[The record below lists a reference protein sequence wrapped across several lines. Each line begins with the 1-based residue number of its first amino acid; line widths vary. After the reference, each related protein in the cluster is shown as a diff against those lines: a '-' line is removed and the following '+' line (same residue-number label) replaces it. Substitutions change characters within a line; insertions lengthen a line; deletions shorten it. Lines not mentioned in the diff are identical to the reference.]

1 MSGIIQIRNRAEH
14 DHIVAA
20 SKTTPTV
27 IHVSNSA
34 LPVCKAF
41 SPKYAQLA
49 QKYEQDGIKF
59 AEMDFTSETSYMFK
73 FSPNQLPV
81 TVCVVREGM
90 NTSWAKTVMGANV
103 NELEMAI
110 DLLKKEAVK
119 DAA

>member
-1 MSGIIQIRNRAEH
+1 MSNVIQIRNRAEH
-14 DHIVAA
+14 DQIVAA

-41 SPKYAQLA
+41 SPQYAQMA
-49 QKYEQDGIKF
+49 QKHEQDGIKF

-81 TVCVVREGM
+81 TVCIVREGM
-90 NTSWAKTVMGANV
+90 NTSWAKTVMGTNM

-110 DLLKKEAVK
+110 DLLKKESVK
-119 DAA
+119 GAA